1 MSNNGSTNNCWALYV
16 GTTDASRIRNLKID
30 GVSKNVTLLDNDAG
44 WMMVS
49 DDLKQIPLKV
59 TYQYDTGNS
68 TAGWMNVTVNY
79 DVKHYG
85 VYVDG
90 TELTSLNFY
99 DIPGLKSGTAYLMD
113 EHEGIGWSGYR
124 PTLVLSDAKIEGE
137 EGIENE
143 GCYNFKIIATGNSE
157 VRATDFNAFESSNVV
172 STTISGDTLQL
183 IATGGTWNGV
193 YKNESHIT
201 ITGGATLICKGEG
214 HGFMDDG
221 GALNIDE
228 SSTLMAY
235 GNKPYPSIELPF
247 PRDLHLGSDVQ
258 LRYPEGA
265 YIGNEFHVYYAG
277 TTTDVKND
285 WVVIGPPWAK
295 IPPYLLAPDYD
306 LNNDGKISTADIQVI
321 INEMKKPQASQD
333 MKYDL
338 NNDGKISTADIQ
350 VIINEMK
357 K

>member
-1 MSNNGSTNNCWALYV
+1 
-16 GTTDASRIRNLKID
+16 
-30 GVSKNVTLLDNDAG
+30 
-44 WMMVS
+44 
-49 DDLKQIPLKV
+49 
-59 TYQYDTGNS
+59 
-68 TAGWMNVTVNY
+68 
-79 DVKHYG
+79 
-85 VYVDG
+85 
-90 TELTSLNFY
+90 
-99 DIPGLKSGTAYLMD
+99 MD

-137 EGIENE
+137 KGIENE

-157 VRATDFNAFESSNVV
+157 VRATDFNAFESSSVV

-183 IATGGTWNGV
+183 IATGGTWSGV
-193 YKNESHIT
+193 YKSESHIT
-201 ITGGATLICKGEG
+201 ITGGATLICKGKG
-214 HGFMDDG
+214 PGFMDDG

-235 GNKPYPSIELPF
+235 GNKPYSSIELPF

-321 INEMKKPQASQD
+321 INEMKKPAASQN
-333 MKYDL
+333 MSYDL